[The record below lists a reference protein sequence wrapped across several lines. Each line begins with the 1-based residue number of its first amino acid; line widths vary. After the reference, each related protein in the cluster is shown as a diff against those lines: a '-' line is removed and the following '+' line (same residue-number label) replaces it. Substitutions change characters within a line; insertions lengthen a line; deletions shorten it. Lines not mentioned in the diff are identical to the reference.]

1 MIELKNVSVDF
12 DGFKAVKDISLKI
25 EDKDAFGIVGFSG
38 AGKSTLVRT
47 INLLQRPSAGEVILD
62 GENLLD
68 LSDKELRLRRKK
80 IGMIF
85 QHFNLLN
92 NLTVIDNV
100 IFPIRKDKSLTK
112 EEKRK
117 RAQKLLEK
125 VGIGDK
131 ADNYPRELSGGQQ
144 QRCAIAR
151 ALASK
156 PEILLCDEA
165 TSALDPKTT
174 KQILKLLK
182 ELNKE
187 LNLTIVII
195 THQME
200 VVKDLCNKCAI
211 MQDGKI
217 IEEGTTLEVFSDPKT
232 DLAREF
238 VETSTNIK
246 ETIEQ
251 VKSNVGILKKYEQLA
266 QISYVGES
274 TTEPVINELYEKF
287 GIETNILAG
296 HIEFI
301 NEVPVGNLIVTL
313 KGDDKN
319 LSQVTS
325 YLEDKSAN
333 IKILGG
339 KDGILWLFMVNK
351 RQDSRWF
358 FHNIIYAVC
367 ICLFCRNYRSN
378 LGRNNGSDR

>member
-68 LSDKELRLRRKK
+68 LSDKELRFRRKK

-217 IEEGTTLEVFSDPKT
+217 IEEGTTLEIFSDPKT

-251 VKSNVGILKKYEQLA
+251 VKSNVGILKEDEQLA

-339 KDGILWLFMVNK
+339 KDGIL
-351 RQDSRWF
+351 
-358 FHNIIYAVC
+358 
-367 ICLFCRNYRSN
+367 
-378 LGRNNGSDR
+378 

>member
-1 MIELKNVSVDF
+1 MIELKNISVDF
-12 DGFKAVKDISLKI
+12 DGFKAVKDVSLKI
-25 EDKDAFGIVGFSG
+25 EEQDAFGIVGFSG

-47 INLLQRPSAGEVILD
+47 INLLQRPSEGQVLLD

-68 LSDKELRLRRKK
+68 LSDKDLRARRKK

-92 NLTVIDNV
+92 NRTVIDNV
-100 IFPIRKDKSLTK
+100 IFPIRKDKSLSK
-112 EEKRK
+112 EEKRA

-131 ADNYPRELSGGQQ
+131 ADSYPRELSGGQQ

-151 ALASK
+151 ALASD

-200 VVKDLCNKCAI
+200 VVKDLCNKCAV
-211 MQDGKI
+211 MQDGEI
-217 IEEGTTLEVFSDPKT
+217 IEQGTTLEIFSNPKS

-238 VETSTNIK
+238 VETSTNIT
-246 ETIEQ
+246 ETIDQ
-251 VKSNVGILKKYEQLA
+251 VKANLGILKADEQLA

-313 KGDDKN
+313 KGDGKN
-319 LSQVTS
+319 LNQVKA
-325 YLEDKSAN
+325 YLEDKKAD

-339 KDGILWLFMVNK
+339 KDGIL
-351 RQDSRWF
+351 
-358 FHNIIYAVC
+358 
-367 ICLFCRNYRSN
+367 
-378 LGRNNGSDR
+378 

>member
-1 MIELKNVSVDF
+1 
-12 DGFKAVKDISLKI
+12 
-25 EDKDAFGIVGFSG
+25 
-38 AGKSTLVRT
+38 
-47 INLLQRPSAGEVILD
+47 
-62 GENLLD
+62 
-68 LSDKELRLRRKK
+68 
-80 IGMIF
+80 MIF

-217 IEEGTTLEVFSDPKT
+217 VEEGTTLEIFSDPKT

-251 VKSNVGILKKYEQLA
+251 VKSNVGILKEDEQLA

-339 KDGILWLFMVNK
+339 KDGIL
-351 RQDSRWF
+351 
-358 FHNIIYAVC
+358 
-367 ICLFCRNYRSN
+367 
-378 LGRNNGSDR
+378 